1 MTSIHKEIRG
11 KRILVT
17 GAAGFI
23 GSQLVKELLK
33 NEAMVIGIVD
43 VKADLTRITPVLDN
57 PQLHL
62 VHSSLT
68 HIDYLSDHTHKWG
81 EIDLLAHLG
90 LFVPKNQSYGEQA
103 LNEIRMNL
111 SPTLYLT
118 KMLGDSL
125 KGICFASSLSV
136 YGNQAQL
143 PVNESATPVPVSAY
157 AVTKLA
163 IENYLRAYGEA
174 NRIPVSILRY
184 ATVYGPGELRHRAI
198 PNFLN
203 SIAEGHPPRVY
214 GDGSEIRDYV
224 YIDDVVEATVK
235 ALAIKPSQI
244 LNIGSGQSHT
254 SMEIARE
261 IIRLYPANIEPM
273 MVAKDQPNIN
283 LTGDISAAKKV
294 LEYSPQTILEDGLKE
309 EVEWFKQQYSPA
321 THRAERQEIE
331 VPKKQGL
338 LRRIFS
344 YSFWNNIAD
353 RLLSFLALIIVS
365 PLLALIAI
373 GIKLDSKES
382 PIFAQ
387 ERIGRG
393 GTKFT
398 AYKFRSMHTN
408 NSDAE
413 YKAYLQKYVIENVP
427 YRFDEN
433 GNAIYKVDDSAV
445 TRFGRFL
452 RKTNLDELPQLVNI
466 LKGEMSFVGPRP
478 DIPYAVDM
486 YSDWHR
492 QRLLVKP
499 GLTGLWQVRTRKCVS
514 FEDMVRLDIE
524 YINNRSLTLDAKIL
538 LLTVGTIIAG
548 DGS

>member
-1 MTSIHKEIRG
+1 MTSIYEELRG

-23 GSQLVKELLK
+23 GSHLVTELLK
-33 NEAMVIGIVD
+33 HEAMVIGVVD
-43 VKADLTRITPVLDN
+43 VKADLSRITSVLEN

-62 VHSSLT
+62 IHSSLT
-68 HIDYLSDHTHKWG
+68 HVDYLSDHIKRWG

-90 LFVPKNQSYGEQA
+90 LFVPRNQSYGEQA

-118 KMLGDSL
+118 RMLGDSL
-125 KGICFASSLSV
+125 KGVTFASSLSV
-136 YGNQAQL
+136 YGKQAKL
-143 PVNESATPVPVSAY
+143 PVNESTRPVPVSAY

-163 IENYLRAYGEA
+163 IENYLKAYGEA
-174 NRIPVSILRY
+174 NQIPVTILRY
-184 ATVYGPGELRHRAI
+184 ATVYGPGEFGHRAI

-203 SIAEGHPPRVY
+203 SIAEGNPPRVY
-214 GDGSEIRDYV
+214 GDGLEIRDYV
-224 YIDDVVEATVK
+224 YIDDVVDATVR
-235 ALAIKPSQI
+235 ALAIRPSQV

-261 IIRLYPANIEPM
+261 IVRLYPTDIEPM
-273 MVAKDQPNIN
+273 MVAKDQPNMD
-283 LTGDISAAKKV
+283 LAGDISAAKKV
-294 LEYSPQTILEDGLKE
+294 LSFSPQTSLEQGLQQ
-309 EVEWFKQQYSPA
+309 EVEWFKQQDSPLA
-321 THRAERQEIE
+321 HTAEKREPEIPE
-331 VPKKQGL
+331 KQGFVRKIL
-338 LRRIFS
+338 S
-344 YSFWNNIAD
+344 YPYWNNIAD
-353 RLLSFLALIIVS
+353 RILSFLALVVLS

-373 GIKLDSKES
+373 GIKIDSRES

-387 ERIGRG
+387 ERVGKDG
-393 GTKFT
+393 NKFT
-398 AYKFRSMHTN
+398 AYKFRSMHAGN
-408 NSDAE
+408 NDAE
-413 YKAYLQKYVIENVP
+413 YKAYLKQYVIENVP
-427 YRFDEN
+427 YRFDDN

-466 LKGEMSFVGPRP
+466 LRGEMSFVGPRP

-486 YSDWHR
+486 YSNWHR

-524 YINNRSLTLDAKIL
+524 YINNRSLKLDTKIL
-538 LLTVGTIIAG
+538 LLTFATIIAG

>member
-1 MTSIHKEIRG
+1 MTSIHEELKG

-23 GSQLVKELLK
+23 GSRLVKELLK
-33 NEAMVIGIVD
+33 YEAVVIGVVD
-43 VKADLTRITPVLDN
+43 VKADLTRIAPVVDN
-57 PQLHL
+57 PGLHL
-62 VHSSLT
+62 IHSSLT
-68 HIDYLSDHTHKWG
+68 HIDYLSDHVRKWG
-81 EIDLLAHLG
+81 EVDLLAHLG
-90 LFVPKNQSYGEQA
+90 LFVARNQGYGEQA
-103 LNEIRMNL
+103 LNEIKMNL
-111 SPTLYLT
+111 LPTIYLT
-118 KMLGDSL
+118 KILGDSL
-125 KGICFASSLSV
+125 RGICFASSLSV
-136 YGNQAQL
+136 YGNQTHL
-143 PVNESATPVPVSAY
+143 PVKESALPTPVSAY
-157 AVTKLA
+157 AGTKLA

-174 NRIPVSILRY
+174 SQIPVTILRY
-184 ATVYGPGELRHRAI
+184 ATVYGPGEFGHRAI

-203 SIAEGHPPRVY
+203 SIAEGNPPRVY

-235 ALAIKPSQI
+235 ALALRPSQVF
-244 LNIGSGQSHT
+244 NIGSGQSYT
-254 SMEIARE
+254 AMEIARE
-261 IIRLYPANIEPM
+261 VIRLYPTDIEPM

-283 LTGDISAAKKV
+283 LTGDISAAKKA
-294 LEYSPQTILEDGLKE
+294 LSYSPKTSLEDGLKQ
-309 EVEWFKQQYSPA
+309 EVEWFKQQDSPSA
-321 THRAERQEIE
+321 HKAEKKEPEI
-331 VPKKQGL
+331 PIKRGF
-338 LRRIFS
+338 LRRVFS
-344 YSFWNNIAD
+344 YSLWNNIAD
-353 RLLSFLALIIVS
+353 RILSFLALIIIS

-373 GIKLDSKES
+373 GIKLDSRES

-387 ERIGRG
+387 QRVGKD

-408 NSDAE
+408 NNDTE
-413 YKAYLQKYVIENVP
+413 YKAYLKEYVIENVP

-452 RKTNLDELPQLVNI
+452 RKTNLDELPQLMNI

-478 DIPYAVDM
+478 DIPFAVDM
-486 YSDWHR
+486 YSNWHR
-492 QRLLVKP
+492 QRLLVKR

-524 YINNRSLTLDAKIL
+524 YINNRSLKLDAKIL